1 MLLRQREVV
10 SDPEKQSIQAAE
22 LPLLL
27 NLSLSELRLESPQKA
42 LKYGKKA
49 LEIDSGNTKA
59 LFRCAQVRRLP
70 LFAWL
75 DNKSQTFELRS
86 SSLML
91 LKAAPNSASALIFYF
106 SFYAFLLSLSGVPG
120 AAGVRERP
128 ALPLVR
134 SGKEA
139 FWQWHQQPS
148 DEGFPVRPTRFL
160 EEQKLGCFWFHFIY
174 FEKCFAFQT
183 QTADDVFLYVCVCV
197 LQVLQGQS

>member
-75 DNKSQTFELRS
+75 DNKS
-86 SSLML
+86 
-91 LKAAPNSASALIFYF
+91 
-106 SFYAFLLSLSGVPG
+106 
-120 AAGVRERP
+120 
-128 ALPLVR
+128 
-134 SGKEA
+134 
-139 FWQWHQQPS
+139 
-148 DEGFPVRPTRFL
+148 
-160 EEQKLGCFWFHFIY
+160 
-174 FEKCFAFQT
+174 
-183 QTADDVFLYVCVCV
+183 
-197 LQVLQGQS
+197 